1 MISKKFSSVDEY
13 IAEFPPQ
20 IKKVLGEIRKII
32 RDTAPETTE
41 VISYNMPAYRQFGV
55 IVYFAANKN
64 HLGFY
69 PTGSPIRVFK
79 DQLSDYKTSKGA
91 IQFPLSQPLPEK
103 LIIDI
108 VRFRLVEDKER
119 AEQKKAK

>member
-20 IKKVLGEIRKII
+20 IQKVLGEIRKII

-91 IQFPLSQPLPEK
+91 IQFPLNQPLPEK